1 MSDIEVE
8 TLTFDDRQNKS
19 IYNNIRNIKR
29 IFVFIAICWIF
40 LFKCNLYITF
50 ASMKYRE
57 VTTYKSYFEDFFKE
71 QSSKVQDKIIK
82 ILDLIEQV
90 ERIPVT
96 YLRYIEGT
104 DGLFEVRV
112 ILNRNIFRVFCFFD
126 DNRLIV
132 LLSGFRRRRRRRLE
146 KKLSAPSG

>member
-1 MSDIEVE
+1 M
-8 TLTFDDRQNKS
+8 
-19 IYNNIRNIKR
+19 
-29 IFVFIAICWIF
+29 IF

-50 ASMKYRE
+50 ASVKYRE
-57 VTTYKSYFEDFFKE
+57 VITYKSYFEDFFKE
-71 QSSKVQDKIIK
+71 QSPKVQDKIIK

-132 LLSGFRRRRRRRLE
+132 LLSGFQ
-146 KKLSAPSG
+146 KKTQKTPRKEIERAERIKAEYYNDKKKGA

>member
-1 MSDIEVE
+1 MSGSTPAVLYYAYYPPKNRI
-8 TLTFDDRQNKS
+8 RK
-19 IYNNIRNIKR
+19 NIL
-29 IFVFIAICWIF
+29 IFLMIF